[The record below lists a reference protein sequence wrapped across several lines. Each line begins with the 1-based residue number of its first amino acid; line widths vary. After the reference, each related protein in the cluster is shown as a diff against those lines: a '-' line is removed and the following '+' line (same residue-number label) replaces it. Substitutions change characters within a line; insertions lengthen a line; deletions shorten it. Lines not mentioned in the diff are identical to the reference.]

1 MEFDVH
7 EFATRLRLL
16 MDEKNDTVYSLGD
29 SVYLSPGTISK
40 LLNEKLDNPRR
51 RTIESIAIHY
61 QVNPVWLMGLDV
73 ERNIDLDRFVK
84 VAILNDARNKRDIEG
99 YEYVRESLHIDFCF
113 HVKDDSMVNARILTN
128 DLIYVR
134 RQSDVESGEIAVV
147 AIDGEVLLKRIY
159 KTNGLF
165 VLKSDNLSN
174 QDERVF
180 TKKEI
185 RAIEIL
191 GKVIMFRSMAR

>member
-1 MEFDVH
+1 
-7 EFATRLRLL
+7 
-16 MDEKNDTVYSLGD
+16 
-29 SVYLSPGTISK
+29 
-40 LLNEKLDNPRR
+40 
-51 RTIESIAIHY
+51 
-61 QVNPVWLMGLDV
+61 
-73 ERNIDLDRFVK
+73 
-84 VAILNDARNKRDIEG
+84 
-99 YEYVRESLHIDFCF
+99 
-113 HVKDDSMVNARILTN
+113 MVNARILTN